1 MELRGVTAQKAMEFI
16 AVGREMSAEKIV
28 NLDGLFVA
36 DQRDHAEAGRLAG
49 VVFFIF
55 RLLDRRGEEGGGGQ
69 GLLTIDLAV
78 AARTGDAIGNSVRA
92 ELHAAGVT
100 QRLDAVIVGN
110 QVAEL
115 DNFRDTTEMFDEASG
130 AAEGLAC

>member
-1 MELRGVTAQKAMEFI
+1 M
-16 AVGREMSAEKIV
+16 
-28 NLDGLFVA
+28 
-36 DQRDHAEAGRLAG
+36 
-49 VVFFIF
+49 
-55 RLLDRRGEEGGGGQ
+55 
-69 GLLTIDLAV
+69 
-78 AARTGDAIGNSVRA
+78 RA